1 MTARRSSATERRGVG
16 ITPRPAALSAAVLAV
31 LLAGSGCASRNAN
44 TVGEAAPVN
53 QDTAALANDAGLPP
67 TPAAARQLAEPRI
80 SELPSATSTA
90 PPGST
95 TPPGT
100 IETTGADT
108 IETLIENNPLS
119 IGLTPMKNP
128 AGPNKPV
135 LEVVGMPTWLW
146 IEGLPPVLQVTTTP
160 AVGPPTTV
168 RVWAALDQVT
178 WKTDGTNGPTFTCGN
193 GAAPP
198 IPGKGYGVPYGIIW
212 DPAGADDPNA
222 CVNTFSS
229 PYYAGGGGAQTAGT
243 YTLTGTALYHIAFT
257 ETPSNTGITSPPA
270 QVPGTV
276 EVTVQTKTT
285 QMRVGEIQAL
295 ATSP

>member
-16 ITPRPAALSAAVLAV
+16 TTPRPAALSAAVLAV

-53 QDTAALANDAGLPP
+53 QDTAAAAKDAGLPP
-67 TPAAARQLAEPRI
+67 TPAAARMLAQPRI

-90 PPGST
+90 PTST
-95 TPPGT
+95 TPPST
-100 IETTGADT
+100 IETTGAQT
-108 IETLIENNPLS
+108 IVDQITKNPLS
-119 IGLTPMKNP
+119 IGLTPLKNP

-146 IEGLPPVLQVTTTP
+146 IEGLPPVLEETTTS
-160 AVGPPTTV
+160 AGVSTTV

-178 WKTDGTNGPTFTCGN
+178 WKTGATSGPTFICGN
-193 GAAPP
+193 GAAVPT
-198 IPGKGYGVPYGIIW
+198 PGQGYGIPYQIVA
-212 DPAGADDPNA
+212 DPAGTDAPNS

-229 PYYAGGGGAQTAGT
+229 PYYSGPSTARTAGS
-243 YTLTGTALYHIAFT
+243 YTLTGTASYHIAYT
-257 ETPSNTGITSPPA
+257 ETPSG
-270 QVPGTV
+270 GT
-276 EVTVQTKTT
+276 TPQPKSLAGFINLTADTT
-285 QMRVGEIQAL
+285 ATPIRVGEIQAL